1 MYLSECSVTQVPS
14 RQRLKTMIAVGSVSN
29 ATMDRGK
36 KFRMARSGD
45 HTHFNMKYFGRS
57 RRTIRLT
64 GGGGYQQCVVSA
76 DSAEAHASGALI
88 SAVDEDCH
96 TFYPD
101 TAAFQGPPPPFDP
114 SKISSSTI
122 AAPLTY
128 SSWGTP
134 MFIRY
139 LRRANARTY
148 IHSTHG
154 RPLCDASLH
163 SKGHLQLELLVSVPR
178 LVWSSSFIQTVRC
191 EFAVSQFDFG
201 MATSVLTSTL
211 VVLLWALSLTVLVL
225 SPSVGF
231 IPKPSS
237 LQGDEV
243 DDDGTAAA
251 ASTANNVLATT
262 PTDTVVAMAAMIA
275 ISVLCSVLVVVLHQR
290 HVFVLDTARR
300 AIGGLVVGTGPVA
313 SRIRFDDA
321 SLNPNATGFMW
332 VVVVV
337 LGAALLDNILST
349 LLLSCLLASLTLL
362 MPSLLFGLRIKDWQR
377 ALVLFK

>member
-1 MYLSECSVTQVPS
+1 
-14 RQRLKTMIAVGSVSN
+14 
-29 ATMDRGK
+29 
-36 KFRMARSGD
+36 
-45 HTHFNMKYFGRS
+45 
-57 RRTIRLT
+57 
-64 GGGGYQQCVVSA
+64 
-76 DSAEAHASGALI
+76 
-88 SAVDEDCH
+88 
-96 TFYPD
+96 
-101 TAAFQGPPPPFDP
+101 
-114 SKISSSTI
+114 
-122 AAPLTY
+122 
-128 SSWGTP
+128 

-300 AIGGLVVGTGPVA
+300 AIGGLVVGTG
-313 SRIRFDDA
+313 
-321 SLNPNATGFMW
+321 FMW

-377 ALVLFK
+377 ALVLFKFQTSLERMTAFTTYATLFAAWCSSLALTLDWDRAWQTYPVPIGIAAVLSFAVTSSTMQIVHSILEVTERTRTGPKRE